1 MVGKS
6 SWKRR
11 ARAESAKASL
21 RDVARA
27 LLLQQDVAT
36 NDDNE
41 VASNGEQ

>member
-1 MVGKS
+1 MGKS

-11 ARAESAKASL
+11 ARAESLARRSL

-36 NDDNE
+36 NDENRK
-41 VASNGEQ
+41 